1 MSHAFHKD
9 NSGHPCCSGLF
20 LFTEEEPGA
29 LSHTLLP
36 EVIHSGIGLESRI
49 KLGHVRARL
58 WVTQRSPLC
67 S

>member
-9 NSGHPCCSGLF
+9 NSGHPCCSERF

-29 LSHTLLP
+29 QSHTLLP
-36 EVIHSGIGLESRI
+36 EVTHSGIGLESRI